1 MINPYTGSRKWV
13 FLTVFAMLA
22 LVATLG
28 AKAIETQAKQAYL
41 IDVATGS
48 VLIEK
53 NADQP
58 VPPASMSTEPL
69 GETT

>member
-22 LVATLG
+22 LVATPG
-28 AKAIETQAKQAYL
+28 AKAIETQAKQVYL

-53 NADQP
+53 KP
-58 VPPASMSTEPL
+58 ISPCRRPR
-69 GETT
+69 